1 MKNKGDFIKVIGV
14 LATVVGMGAT
24 LLSNW
29 VEDQRMDERIN
40 DRVDEAFKNYFTG
53 IETTDKE
60 S

>member
-29 VEDQRMDERIN
+29 VEDQRMEERIN
-40 DRVDEAFKNYFTG
+40 DKIGEAFNNYL
-53 IETTDKE
+53 TTINNKQE

>member
-29 VEDQRMDERIN
+29 VEDQRMEERIN
-40 DRVDEAFKNYFTG
+40 DKVGEAFNNYL
-53 IETTDKE
+53 TTINNKQE